1 MSIKKQLLAKKN
13 ECKVTFSLPAE
24 AAPNAKEVKVV
35 GDFNNWDW
43 NDGLKLKKTAKE
55 FKGSVKLPAGKQ
67 YQFRYLI
74 DNSIWE
80 NDWNAD
86 AYVQSPFSGEEN
98 SLVILPSGEL
108 ASVRKAPKAT
118 KTTKT
123 ARTTK
128 SKVAK
133 KKDFTVIEGIGP
145 KINTIL
151 SENGFESFDQL
162 AKAKVAE
169 LRKVLAGAGKR
180 YAMHDPSTW
189 AKQSKLAAAEKWD
202 ELKELQKTLKGGRK

>member
-55 FKGSVKLPAGKQ
+55 FKGSVKLQAGKQ

-74 DNSIWE
+74 DNLTWE

-108 ASVRKAPKAT
+108 ASVKKAPKAT
-118 KTTKT
+118 KATT
-123 ARTTK
+123 RTK

-151 SENGFESFDQL
+151 KENGFESFDQL
-162 AKAKVAE
+162 AKAKVGD
-169 LRKVLAGAGKR
+169 LRKVLATAGKR
-180 YAMHDPSTW
+180 YTMHDPSTW